1 MNIGLFSSCY
11 EIPESLVGDKPV
23 EIHATS
29 GCVYP
34 LGIDSIWKVAENQMQ
49 FTNSLKMKIAVI
61 IGVTHMMLG
70 LLVRFLNG
78 IKKRDWLDV
87 FSTTLPQTL
96 FMLCTF
102 VYMDYLIF
110 LKWTMDYS
118 GNKSAEAPSII
129 STMIAVF
136 AGFGADG
143 DVVFWER
150 ERVFERF
157 LLAVTIL
164 MIPVMLLAKPLVIYL
179 RRKPESELPK
189 SEGEEEFNEL
199 EEEKMEKVMES

>member
-1 MNIGLFSSCY
+1 LNIGLFSSCY

-34 LGIDSIWKVAENQMQ
+34 FGIDSIWKVAENQMQ

-118 GNKSAEAPSII
+118 GKKSAEAPSII